1 MPEPAPERTM
11 AVGHRG
17 TTAPS
22 DPAPGKVRTLLYRDG
37 RRERETDTVQ
47 EAHQAITSDP
57 GLMAWVAMSAPNRAQ
72 LTELARTFGLPAL
85 ALEDTIV
92 AHQRPKAEIY
102 SDVLFVVLRPADYD
116 DVYERAEIG
125 EMHLFASE
133 NLVITIGHT
142 EQIALESVRQRLESE
157 PYILR
162 NGTFAVLYGVLD
174 AVVDAYAPAI
184 SALQHDI
191 DELETQVFD
200 GDPQAAGRVYRL
212 TRQVILLQRAVDP
225 LGAVL
230 QDLMAPSEHSER
242 AGTDRPRAHGSGPE
256 RTPLHHHMRDVAD
269 HVTAVREHVDGFR
282 QLLEDIMSV
291 NNSLID
297 QSQNDAMKKISSWGG
312 ILVVPAL
319 IASFYG
325 MNNTPQETIHWVF
338 SWPAAL
344 GLMVL
349 SAIVLYGVFRYY
361 DWL

>member
-11 AVGHRG
+11 AVGHRT
-17 TTAPS
+17 TTASS
-22 DPAPGKVRTLLYRDG
+22 DAAPGEVRTLLYRDG
-37 RRERETDTVQ
+37 GREREADTVQ
-47 EAHQAITSDP
+47 EAHQAIISDP
-57 GLMAWVAMSAPNRAQ
+57 GLMAWVAMNAPNRTQ

-92 AHQRPKAEIY
+92 AHQRPKAETY
-102 SDVLFVVLRPADYD
+102 EGALFLVLRPADYD
-116 DVYERAEIG
+116 EVYERVEIG

-133 NLVITIGHT
+133 NVVITIGHT
-142 EQIALESVRQRLESE
+142 EQVDLEGVRRRLDSE
-157 PYILR
+157 PRILR
-162 NGTFAVLYGVLD
+162 HGTLAVVYGVLD

-184 SALQHDI
+184 SALQQDI

-212 TRQVILLQRAVDP
+212 TREVILLQRAVDP

-230 QDLMAPSEHSER
+230 QDLMAPPDHSDP
-242 AGTDRPRAHGSGPE
+242 AGHDRPRTHGSDPE
-256 RTPLHHHMRDVAD
+256 RILLHHHMRDVAD
-269 HVTAVREHVDGFR
+269 HVTAAREHVDGFR

-297 QSQNDAMKKISSWGG
+297 QSQNEAMKKISSWGG

-325 MNNTPQETIHWVF
+325 MNNAPQDAIHWLF
-338 SWPAAL
+338 SWPATL
-344 GLMVL
+344 VLMVL
-349 SAIVLYGVFRYY
+349 SAIVLYGVFRHY

>member
-1 MPEPAPERTM
+1 MPEPAPERIM
-11 AVGHRG
+11 AVGHR
-17 TTAPS
+17 TTTEPS
-22 DPAPGKVRTLLYRDG
+22 DTSLGEVRALLYRDG

-57 GLMAWVAMSAPNRAQ
+57 DLMAWVSMGAPNRTQ

-92 AHQRPKAEIY
+92 THQRPKAETY
-102 SDVLFVVLRPADYD
+102 GDVLFVVLRPADYD
-116 DVYERAEIG
+116 DVHERIGIG

-133 NLVITIGHT
+133 NVVITIGHT
-142 EQIALESVRQRLESE
+142 EQLDLEAVRRRLESE
-157 PYILR
+157 PRLLR
-162 NGTFAVLYGVLD
+162 QGTLSVIYGVLD

-184 SALQHDI
+184 SALQQDI

-212 TRQVILLQRAVDP
+212 TREVILLQRAVDP

-230 QDLMAPSEHSER
+230 QDLMAPLER
-242 AGTDRPRAHGSGPE
+242 SDPAEPDRPRTHGSDPD
-256 RTPLHHHMRDVAD
+256 RILLHHHMRDVAD
-269 HVTAVREHVDGFR
+269 HVTAAREHVDGFR

-297 QSQNDAMKKISSWGG
+297 QSQNEAMKKISSWGG

-325 MNNTPQETIHWVF
+325 MNNAPQDAIHWMF
-338 SWPAAL
+338 SWPATLA
-344 GLMVL
+344 LMVL
-349 SAIVLYGVFRYY
+349 SAIALYVAFRHY